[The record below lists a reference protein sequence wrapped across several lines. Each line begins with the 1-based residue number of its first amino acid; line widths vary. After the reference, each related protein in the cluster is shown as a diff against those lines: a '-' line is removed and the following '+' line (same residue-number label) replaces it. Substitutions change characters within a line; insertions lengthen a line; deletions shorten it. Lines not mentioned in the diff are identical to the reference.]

1 MGQLLLMTLGM
12 LFAVTASSATSG
24 KREFGIFMGFQ
35 YYGKWPP
42 QHLSTPSK
50 NIHFDKRPLLHPG

>member
-35 YYGKWPP
+35 YYGKCPP
-42 QHLSTPSK
+42 QHSSTPSK
-50 NIHFDKRPLLHPG
+50 NIHR